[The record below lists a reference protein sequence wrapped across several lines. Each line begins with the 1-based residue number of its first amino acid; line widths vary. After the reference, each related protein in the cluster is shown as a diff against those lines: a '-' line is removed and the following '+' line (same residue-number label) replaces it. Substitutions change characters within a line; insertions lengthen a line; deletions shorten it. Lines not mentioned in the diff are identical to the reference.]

1 MARGVAW
8 PEPDVGVQGR
18 LISMGGRGWG
28 RRAEREEEEEG
39 GRRVGRRVGRG
50 GGGGGGGFVRA
61 SSSYPSRG
69 KFLRGQGGMEGW
81 GEESVGE
88 EGRVVLR
95 SLPAGWGEGGV
106 SREEEREEGRV
117 RWRWPP
123 LMKLRNLFF
132 SNCSYLQCRVSTTS
146 SDMS

>member
-1 MARGVAW
+1 MARGVAC
-8 PEPDVGVQGR
+8 PEPEVGVQGR
-18 LISMGGRGWG
+18 LVSMGGRGWE
-28 RRAEREEEEEG
+28 RREEEEG
-39 GRRVGRRVGRG
+39 GRRRVGR
-50 GGGGGGGFVRA
+50 GGGGGGFVRA
-61 SSSYPSRG
+61 SSSSPSRG

-81 GEESVGE
+81 GQESMGE

-95 SLPAGWGEGGV
+95 SLPVGRGEGGV

-117 RWRWPP
+117 RLRWPP

-132 SNCSYLQCRVSTTS
+132 SNCSYLQCRVSITS